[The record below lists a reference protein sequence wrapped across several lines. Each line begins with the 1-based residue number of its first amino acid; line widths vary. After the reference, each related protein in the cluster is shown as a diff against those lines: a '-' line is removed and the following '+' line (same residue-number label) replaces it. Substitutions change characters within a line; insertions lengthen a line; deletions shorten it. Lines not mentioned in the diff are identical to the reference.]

1 MGTGICKNQQICHID
16 IDIIYTRINS
26 KVRLLVGFF
35 FFFFFVSDLQKVGQY
50 LANNDSYRWADFG
63 ACVIP

>member
-35 FFFFFVSDLQKVGQY
+35 FFFFCLFRICKR
-50 LANNDSYRWADFG
+50 LANIWQIMIHTAGQTSEL
-63 ACVIP
+63 V

>member
-35 FFFFFVSDLQKVGQY
+35 FFFFV
-50 LANNDSYRWADFG
+50 RFG
-63 ACVIP
+63 SAKGWPIFGK